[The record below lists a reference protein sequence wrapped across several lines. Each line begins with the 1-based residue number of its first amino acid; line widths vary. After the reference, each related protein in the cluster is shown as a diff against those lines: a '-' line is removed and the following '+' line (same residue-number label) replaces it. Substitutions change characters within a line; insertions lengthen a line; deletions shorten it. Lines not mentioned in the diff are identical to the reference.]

1 MSERTVW
8 HVGYRDGW
16 TLAAL
21 AERVKQ
27 LDAVLVDV
35 RRSAGPPQSAWS
47 AARFA
52 EALGERYRWL
62 PALGNRN
69 YRDPA
74 APIVLADEVKG
85 MQQLQRL
92 LRRHV
97 VVVMCAC
104 ADYESCHR
112 RVVIGKLR
120 RHFGRLA
127 VKALERPD
135 PQGRLW

>member
-21 AERVKQ
+21 AGRVKE

-52 EALGERYRWL
+52 EVLGERYRWL

-74 APIVLADEVKG
+74 APIVLADEERG
-85 MQQLQRL
+85 LDQLGRL
-92 LRRHV
+92 LTHYV
-97 VVVMCAC
+97 AIVIMCAC
-104 ADYESCHR
+104 SDYEVCHR
-112 RVVIGKLR
+112 RVVIGKLAAR
-120 RHFGRLA
+120 CRIR
-127 VKALERPD
+127 VKPLPSPD
-135 PQGRLW
+135 PQGTLW